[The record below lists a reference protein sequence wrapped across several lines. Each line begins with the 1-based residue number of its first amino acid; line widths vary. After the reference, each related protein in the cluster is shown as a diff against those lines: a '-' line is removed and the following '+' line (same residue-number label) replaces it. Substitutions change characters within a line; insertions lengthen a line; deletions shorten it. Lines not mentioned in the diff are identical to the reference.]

1 MSDFNVPK
9 EGQAMDHGDP
19 MMDVVFPN
27 LHMFKNV
34 SNQPYAE
41 TWQMPETNYG
51 QGEPNQ
57 SQQAAQQQAPQQGQF
72 GAGSMGQQFGLA
84 GVPQAQAAMVPA
96 PQPMQPMQQT
106 AQQAT
111 MLPGTPISAMT

>member
-1 MSDFNVPK
+1 MRDQDKLDAELYLQQFPHSDK
-9 EGQAMDHGDP
+9 HMTDP
-19 MMDVVFPN
+19 DV
-27 LHMFKNV
+27 
-34 SNQPYAE
+34 SQPQWYE
-41 TWQMPETNYG
+41 V
-51 QGEPNQ
+51 
-57 SQQAAQQQAPQQGQF
+57 QAAQQQMAQQQQAPQQGQF
-72 GAGSMGQQFGLA
+72 GAGPMGQQFNLG

>member
-1 MSDFNVPK
+1 MRDEDK
-9 EGQAMDHGDP
+9 LDA
-19 MMDVVFPN
+19 DVYMQQFPN
-27 LHMFKNV
+27 
-34 SNQPYAE
+34 AE
-41 TWQMPETNYG
+41 KYPHIDGVTDADMPEWY
-51 QGEPNQ
+51 EIDEADR
-57 SQQAAQQQAPQQGQF
+57 AAAQQQQAPQQGQF
-72 GAGSMGQQFGLA
+72 GAGPMGQQFGLG